1 MQCTQCAR
9 PCACVY
15 DSRDA
20 VRACLVAAFSR
31 RLVCRMLST
40 AHLAESA
47 PAFEE
52 VVADFVDLFH
62 FLWHVTYV
70 LTTAVVTVSA
80 PSFEVVVAG
89 LVELLGWS
97 VSDSRL
103 SLLLLLFAIAT
114 LSATTTFCSWLSRF
128 LYESSA
134 IIIFAVQKSATIT
147 VTALAG
153 LLPVEALTT
162 WWRLD
167 GVTFGVLVVAL
178 VTVSAPSCVSE
189 CPAHFLYFTL
199 RDRKSVV

>member
-1 MQCTQCAR
+1 
-9 PCACVY
+9 
-15 DSRDA
+15 
-20 VRACLVAAFSR
+20 
-31 RLVCRMLST
+31 MLST

-47 PAFEE
+47 PAFEV

-103 SLLLLLFAIAT
+103 LLLFAIAT

-128 LYESSA
+128 LYESGA

-199 RDRKSVV
+199 SHGVVIFGNGDIVPM